1 MGKPTLL
8 FLDEPTSSI
17 DPESRKEIWDIL
29 LNLKENPNMIT
40 ILTTHHLEE
49 AEILSDSLSVLS
61 FGEIIVSGTVDK
73 IKRSFGVGYEVCI
86 FPNSTIKDFKDILQN
101 FHKEVIKKNK
111 DIKYEV
117 LERKIIYKVL

>member
-40 ILTTHHLEE
+40 ILTTHHFLEKLLFLAQLIRLRGHLE
-49 AEILSDSLSVLS
+49 LGMKSA
-61 FGEIIVSGTVDK
+61 F
-73 IKRSFGVGYEVCI
+73 
-86 FPNSTIKDFKDILQN
+86 FPIAQ
-101 FHKEVIKKNK
+101 
-111 DIKYEV
+111 
-117 LERKIIYKVL
+117 